1 MKNEFDFSFSKNKKM
16 FMRISIAILLTFVL
30 EASMVFSVLAVSGD
44 YSAQDFEYT
53 MSGDPVSDHPAS
65 GDPTQHPASGDPT
78 QHPASGD
85 PTQHPASG
93 DPTQHPASGDPTQ
106 HPASGDP
113 IPHPASGDPIPHPA
127 SGDPIPH
134 PASGDPIS
142 ESDLAITEQPVSQN
156 QVAGKKVSFSVTA
169 EGNGLTYQWE
179 YLRPWSTRWM
189 KSGLSS
195 AKTSTLSFTMSSA
208 YDGIMFR
215 CVVSNDSGKSITSY
229 IVNAILFEIIGQ
241 PESVEQAEGTPV
253 SLSVSATGT
262 DLSYEWQ
269 YLKKGASTW
278 KKSTASGCATDT
290 VTFKMASAHDGMQF
304 RCVVTDDNGLSV
316 TSDSAYLSVIQV
328 PVIDVQPQSQ
338 ESVLGVPVMVSVSAR
353 GNGLTYQWQYLRPG
367 KTSWVNSGL
376 STATSSTLKFT
387 MSTGYNGMKFRC
399 IIQNDQGNSVI
410 SDEALITALLGPGIV
425 KQPTDVYASTG
436 TAVIISTLAS
446 GTDVDYCW
454 EFQKPGTSTWRKSG
468 LSSATSPDLSFKMS
482 SGYDGIKFRCRIKD
496 ANGNEAVTDIVTVT
510 MATGPAITVQ
520 PKDAVCAIGTK
531 ATFSIRA
538 TGDELS
544 YQWQYQKPGKTT
556 WTNSGSSGNKTNTVK
571 VGATTGTNNMKFRCV
586 VTDKNGNVAVSN
598 SAVLTAN

>member
-30 EASMVFSVLAVSGD
+30 EASLVFSVLAVSDD

-93 DPTQHPASGDPTQ
+93 DPIPHPASGDPIPHPASGDPTQ

-113 IPHPASGDPIPHPA
+113 IP
-127 SGDPIPH
+127 
-134 PASGDPIS
+134 

-229 IVNAILFEIIGQ
+229 IVNATLFEIIGQ

-338 ESVLGVPVMVSVSAR
+338 ESVLGVPVKISVSAR
-353 GNGLTYQWQYLRPG
+353 GNGLTYQWQYLKPG

-399 IIQNDQGNSVI
+399 IIKNDQGNSVT

-496 ANGNEAVTDIVTVT
+496 SNGNEAVTDIVTVT

>member
-1 MKNEFDFSFSKNKKM
+1 
-16 FMRISIAILLTFVL
+16 
-30 EASMVFSVLAVSGD
+30 
-44 YSAQDFEYT
+44 
-53 MSGDPVSDHPAS
+53 
-65 GDPTQHPASGDPT
+65 
-78 QHPASGD
+78 
-85 PTQHPASG
+85 
-93 DPTQHPASGDPTQ
+93 
-106 HPASGDP
+106 
-113 IPHPASGDPIPHPA
+113 
-127 SGDPIPH
+127 
-134 PASGDPIS
+134 
-142 ESDLAITEQPVSQN
+142 
-156 QVAGKKVSFSVTA
+156 
-169 EGNGLTYQWE
+169 
-179 YLRPWSTRWM
+179 
-189 KSGLSS
+189 
-195 AKTSTLSFTMSSA
+195 
-208 YDGIMFR
+208 
-215 CVVSNDSGKSITSY
+215 
-229 IVNAILFEIIGQ
+229 
-241 PESVEQAEGTPV
+241 
-253 SLSVSATGT
+253 
-262 DLSYEWQ
+262 
-269 YLKKGASTW
+269 
-278 KKSTASGCATDT
+278 
-290 VTFKMASAHDGMQF
+290 MQF

-338 ESVLGVPVMVSVSAR
+338 ESVLGVPVKISVSAR
-353 GNGLTYQWQYLRPG
+353 GNGLTYQWQYLKPG

-399 IIQNDQGNSVI
+399 IIKNDQGNSVT

-496 ANGNEAVTDIVTVT
+496 SNGNEAVTDIVTVT